1 MTQRVIGGGTTSGST
16 TSGSTTGVGTT
27 GVGTKSRGTAAGGTF
42 AVVTGGGTSGHV
54 LPALAIAD
62 ALVAAG
68 HARTAIH
75 YVGGEH
81 GAEVALL
88 AATDY
93 PATFLDVVGLQR
105 SFSRRNL
112 AFVPKLWR
120 SLRVAHRLLRELQPA
135 VVVNVGGYASFP
147 ATYAA
152 RRAKVP
158 YVVVSWDHR
167 PGLVSRVMAR
177 GAAACAV
184 ADAGSTLPRAR
195 VTGAPVRAQ
204 IIGLDR
210 AASRAQAREQLGLP
224 RNRFV
229 VAVVC
234 GSLGAGAVNAV
245 VTEVVDRLGARTD
258 LAVYHVVGE
267 RFLSQAAPSSDG
279 QSGILY
285 RVVGYEAQMAQL
297 YAAADL
303 LVTRAGAGTLA
314 EIATVGAPAIVVPW
328 PGAAENHQLA
338 NAKLLADHG
347 AVVLIEQ
354 DAFTAER
361 LVSEIEKYLAVPTAL
376 AELAKSARAAGALH
390 RSGKLTAL
398 IEEVASR

>member
-1 MTQRVIGGGTTSGST
+1 MTEHVVADG
-16 TSGSTTGVGTT
+16 
-27 GVGTKSRGTAAGGTF
+27 AF
-42 AVVTGGGTSGHV
+42 AVITGGGTSGHV

-68 HARTAIH
+68 HPRRSIH
-75 YVGGEH
+75 YVGGKH

-105 SFSRRNL
+105 HLSRRNL
-112 AFVPKLWR
+112 AFAPKLLR
-120 SLRVAHRLLRELQPA
+120 SIRAARRLLRELRPA

-147 ATYAA
+147 TTYAA

-167 PGLVSRVMAR
+167 PGLVSRLMAR

-184 ADAGSTLPRAR
+184 ADAGSALPHAQ
-195 VTGAPVRAQ
+195 VTGAPMRAE
-204 IIGLDR
+204 IVGLDR
-210 AASRAQAREQLGLP
+210 AAARPLAREQLDLP
-224 RNRFV
+224 ADRFV

-234 GSLGAGAVNAV
+234 GSLGAGAVNTV
-245 VTEVVDRLGARTD
+245 VTTAVDQLGSRRD
-258 LAVYHVVGE
+258 LAVYHIVGE
-267 RFLSQAAPSSDG
+267 RFLNQAAPGRDG
-279 QSGILY
+279 KSGILY
-285 RVVGYEAQMAQL
+285 RVIGYESKMAQL

-303 LVTRAGAGTLA
+303 LITRAGAGTVA

-338 NAKLLADHG
+338 NAKLLADQG
-347 AVVLIEQ
+347 AAVLIEQ
-354 DAFTAER
+354 GAFTAER
-361 LVSEIEKYLAVPTAL
+361 LIAEIDRLVAHPVAL
-376 AELAKSARAAGALH
+376 ADLAANARAAGALH
-390 RSGKLTAL
+390 RSGKLVAL
-398 IEEVASR
+398 IEQVARSEGRAE

>member
-1 MTQRVIGGGTTSGST
+1 MTQRAKSGGTTTGGMTGGGTTG
-16 TSGSTTGVGTT
+16 
-27 GVGTKSRGTAAGGTF
+27 GGTF

-68 HARTAIH
+68 HERSAVH

-105 SFSRRNL
+105 SVSRRNL

-120 SLRVAHRLLRELQPA
+120 AVRVAKRLLRELQPA

-152 RRAKVP
+152 RREKVP

-167 PGLVSRVMAR
+167 PGLVSRLMAR

-184 ADAGSTLPRAR
+184 ADAGSTLPRAT
-195 VTGAPVRAQ
+195 VTGAPMRAEMV
-204 IIGLDR
+204 GLDR
-210 AASRAQAREQLGLP
+210 AASRVQARKQLGLP
-224 RNRFV
+224 SDRFV

-245 VTEVVDRLGARTD
+245 VSETVDRIGERTD
-258 LAVYHVVGE
+258 LAMYHVVGE
-267 RFLSQAAPSSDG
+267 RFLNQAAPSSDG
-279 QSGILY
+279 ESGILY

-314 EIATVGAPAIVVPW
+314 EITTVGAPAIVVPW
-328 PGAAENHQLA
+328 PDAAENHQLA
-338 NAKLLADHG
+338 NAKLLADQG

-354 DAFTAER
+354 DAFTVDR
-361 LVSEIEKYLAVPTAL
+361 LVAEIEKYVSAPTEL
-376 AELAKSARAAGALH
+376 AELAKHARVAGALH

>member
-1 MTQRVIGGGTTSGST
+1 MTQRV
-16 TSGSTTGVGTT
+16 V
-27 GVGTKSRGTAAGGTF
+27 ADGTF

-54 LPALAIAD
+54 IPALAIAD

-68 HARTAIH
+68 HARNSIQ
-75 YVGGEH
+75 YVGGKH

-105 SFSRRNL
+105 NLSRRNL
-112 AFVPKLWR
+112 AFAPKLVR
-120 SLRVAHRLLRELQPA
+120 SVRAATRLLRELRPA

-167 PGLVSRVMAR
+167 PGLVSRLLAR

-184 ADAGSTLPRAR
+184 ADAGSRLPHAQ
-195 VTGAPVRAQ
+195 VTGAPMRAE
-204 IIGLDR
+204 IVSLDR
-210 AASRAQAREQLGLP
+210 AAARLSAREQLGLP
-224 RNRFV
+224 VDRFV

-245 VTEVVDRLGARTD
+245 VAAAVDQLGSRRD

-267 RFLSQAAPSSDG
+267 RFLSQAAPEREG
-279 QSGILY
+279 KSGILY
-285 RVVGYEAQMAQL
+285 RVIGYESHMAQL

-303 LVTRAGAGTLA
+303 LITRAGAGTVA

-338 NAKLLADHG
+338 NAKLLSDQA
-347 AVVLIEQ
+347 AAVLIEQ
-354 DAFTAER
+354 DAFTTER
-361 LVSEIEKYLAVPTAL
+361 LIGEVDRFVNDPVAL
-376 AELAKSARAAGALH
+376 ADLAANARTVGALH
-390 RSGKLTAL
+390 RSGKLVAL
-398 IEEVASR
+398 IEQVARPQVAGQPVVPPTVVKS

>member
-1 MTQRVIGGGTTSGST
+1 MTQRV
-16 TSGSTTGVGTT
+16 
-27 GVGTKSRGTAAGGTF
+27 AADGTF

-68 HARTAIH
+68 HARNSIQ
-75 YVGGEH
+75 YVGGKH

-105 SFSRRNL
+105 NLSRRNL
-112 AFVPKLWR
+112 AFAPKLVR
-120 SLRVAHRLLRELQPA
+120 SVRAATRLLRELRPA

-167 PGLVSRVMAR
+167 PGLVSRLLAR

-184 ADAGSTLPRAR
+184 ADAGSGLPHAQ
-195 VTGAPVRAQ
+195 VTGAPMRAE
-204 IIGLDR
+204 IVGLDR
-210 AASRAQAREQLGLP
+210 AAARLSAREQLGLP
-224 RNRFV
+224 EDRFV

-245 VTEVVDRLGARTD
+245 VAAAVDQLGSRRD

-267 RFLSQAAPSSDG
+267 RFLSQAAPEREG
-279 QSGILY
+279 KSGILY
-285 RVVGYEAQMAQL
+285 RVIGYESHMAQL

-303 LVTRAGAGTLA
+303 LITRAGAGTVA

-338 NAKLLADHG
+338 NAKLLSDQA
-347 AVVLIEQ
+347 AAVLIEQ
-354 DAFTAER
+354 DAFTTER
-361 LVSEIEKYLAVPTAL
+361 LIGEVDRFVNDPVAL
-376 AELAKSARAAGALH
+376 ADLAANARTVGALH
-390 RSGKLTAL
+390 RSGKLVAL
-398 IEEVASR
+398 IEQVARPQVAGQPVVPPTVVKS